1 MNRPGVRLAGCFL
14 LLLVTAPLSAQTLPE
29 LFHKAK
35 AQVKGEAWQD
45 ALKTLA
51 QLDAESAKPGNES
64 ARAQLAAPL
73 SFYRAVCEANL
84 GMAGEAQVDF
94 QAFLALQ
101 PNATMD
107 PSMYSK
113 KAIAAFRAASES
125 AALRA
130 ATESALPA
138 DDGQPAMFVAFQEF
152 KLPANPGE
160 RADASWADG
169 PVRWIM
175 TGEEKRRWS
184 EIFDG
189 GERMEFVERFWE
201 SRNPRP
207 GNPDNVFKT
216 TFDRRVAFAD
226 AHFSLAEGKRG
237 SMTDR
242 GMVFVLLGPPAYV
255 GRKPLRHGEDADEQA
270 GMSTVGSRRAAYVQ
284 NSLAQAGEPA
294 GSSASAA
301 ADAVFGPGARAAD
314 SSPSWRETWHYRHE
328 LRSSAAR
335 NRQVDVEFITR
346 SGYGVAVLQRDPRAL
361 AFLDA
366 ARLIPNSASNPLSN
380 GVPK

>member
-1 MNRPGVRLAGCFL
+1 MNRPGVRLAACL
-14 LLLVTAPLSAQTLPE
+14 LLIAVSLPAQTLPE
-29 LFHKAK
+29 LFQKAK

-51 QLDAESAKPGNES
+51 QLDAESAKPGSEN

-84 GMAGEAQVDF
+84 GMAEEAGADF
-94 QAFLALQ
+94 GAFLAMQ
-101 PNATMD
+101 PNASMD

-113 KAIAAFRAASES
+113 KAIAAFRAAQES

-130 ATESALPA
+130 ATETSRPA
-138 DDGQPAMFVAFQEF
+138 DAASDDDQPAMFTAFQEF
-152 KLPANPGE
+152 KLPVNPGE
-160 RADASWADG
+160 RADGSWADG
-169 PVRWIM
+169 PIRWIM
-175 TGEEKRRWS
+175 TAEDKRRWS

-189 GERMEFVERFWE
+189 GQRAEFVERFWE

-216 TFDRRVAFAD
+216 TFERRVAFAD
-226 AHFSLAEGKRG
+226 AHFSQAEGKRG
-237 SMTDR
+237 SLTDR

-255 GRKPLRHGEDADEQA
+255 GRKPLRHGEDANEQA

-284 NSLAQAGEPA
+284 HSLEQAGEPA

-301 ADAVFGPGARAAD
+301 AEAVFGPGTRAAD
-314 SSPSWRETWHYRHE
+314 SSPSWRETWHYRSE
-328 LRSSAAR
+328 LRPSGAR
-335 NRQVDVEFITR
+335 NQQVDVDFITR
-346 SGYGVAVLQRDPRAL
+346 SGYGVAVLQREPRAL

-366 ARLIPNSASNPLSN
+366 ARLMN

>member
-1 MNRPGVRLAGCFL
+1 MNRPGVRLAACL
-14 LLLVTAPLSAQTLPE
+14 LLIAVSLPAQTLPE
-29 LFHKAK
+29 LFQKAK

-51 QLDAESAKPGNES
+51 QLDAESAKPGSEN

-84 GMAGEAQVDF
+84 GMAEEARADF
-94 QAFLALQ
+94 GAFLALQ
-101 PNATMD
+101 PNASMD

-113 KAIAAFRAASES
+113 KAIAAFRMAQETAQPAGDASG
-125 AALRA
+125 
-130 ATESALPA
+130 
-138 DDGQPAMFVAFQEF
+138 DDAPAMFTAFQEF
-152 KLPANPGE
+152 KLPVNPGE

-169 PVRWIM
+169 PIRWIM
-175 TGEEKRRWS
+175 TAQEKRGWS

-189 GERMEFVERFWE
+189 GQRVEFVERFWE

-216 TFDRRVAFAD
+216 TFERRVAFAD
-226 AHFSLAEGKRG
+226 AHFSQAEGKRG
-237 SMTDR
+237 SLTDR

-255 GRKPLRHGEDADEQA
+255 GRKPLRHGEDANEQA

-284 NSLAQAGEPA
+284 HSLEQAGEPA

-301 ADAVFGPGARAAD
+301 ADAIFGPGTRAVD
-314 SSPSWRETWHYRHE
+314 SSPSWRETWHYRTE
-328 LRSSAAR
+328 LRPSGAR
-335 NRQVDVEFITR
+335 NQQVDVEFITR

-366 ARLIPNSASNPLSN
+366 ARLMK

>member
-1 MNRPGVRLAGCFL
+1 MNRPGVRLAACL
-14 LLLVTAPLSAQTLPE
+14 LLLLLFMVAPLSAQTLPE

-35 AQVKGEAWQD
+35 AQVKGEAWHD

-51 QLDAESAKPGNES
+51 QLDAESAKGGNEG
-64 ARAQLAAPL
+64 ARAQLAGPL

-84 GMAGEAQVDF
+84 GMAEEARADF
-94 QAFLALQ
+94 GAFLALQ
-101 PNATMD
+101 PNASMD

-113 KAIAAFRAASES
+113 KAIAAFRS
-125 AALRA
+125 AQ
-130 ATESALPA
+130 ESALPV
-138 DDGQPAMFVAFQEF
+138 DDASDDDRPAMFTAFQEF
-152 KLPANPGE
+152 KLPVNPGE
-160 RADASWADG
+160 RADGSWADG
-169 PVRWIM
+169 PIRWIM
-175 TGEEKRRWS
+175 TTEEKRRWS

-189 GERMEFVERFWE
+189 GGRLEFVERFWE

-226 AHFSLAEGKRG
+226 ARFSQAEGKRG

-255 GRKPLRHGEDADEQA
+255 GRKPLRHGEDANDQA
-270 GMSTVGSRRAAYVQ
+270 GMSTVGSRRAANVQ
-284 NSLAQAGEPA
+284 HSLEQAGEPA
-294 GSSASAA
+294 GASASAA

-314 SSPSWRETWHYRHE
+314 SSPSWRETWHYRNE
-328 LRSSAAR
+328 LRPSGAR
-335 NRQVDVEFITR
+335 NQSVDVEFITR

-361 AFLDA
+361 AFHDA
-366 ARLIPNSASNPLSN
+366 ARFIPKSSPNLAQK